1 MAEGV
6 VLCKLCAT
14 LLPCVIMCYY
24 CLVLVTMCYCVLLC
38 VITGNNV
45 LLLCVIM
52 CYYGMEA
59 LQKHIE
65 AVETDHQHRV
75 STCSV

>member
-1 MAEGV
+1 MCNSV
-6 VLCKLCAT
+6 TVCDHVLL
-14 LLPCVIMCYY
+14 
-24 CLVLVTMCYCVLLC
+24 LVTMCYCVLLC

-59 LQKHIE
+59 QKHIE
-65 AVETDHQHRV
+65 AVEADHQHRV